1 MGRKALKRRLLS
13 DNLTADGCNNKLEVK
28 GVTRAVSEHPH
39 RRGRPSQKTIS
50 VSVTQRPEGPFSLI
64 VARLLEDQKYLDF
77 CCHFFYGTET
87 KKKTT
92 QSPCMTRK
100 HQLKTIL
107 CITYYFMLG
116 WNLGACVNSLYKL
129 RLVGSRR
136 PLCWGSV
143 W

>member
-1 MGRKALKRRLLS
+1 MGRKELKRRLLS

-87 KKKTT
+87 KKKT
-92 QSPCMTRK
+92 P
-100 HQLKTIL
+100 
-107 CITYYFMLG
+107 ITLYDSETP
-116 WNLGACVNSLYKL
+116 AQDNSLYNLLLYAWLESRCMRKL
-129 RLVGSRR
+129 LV
-136 PLCWGSV
+136 
-143 W
+143 